1 MPLVVPVSRVQ
12 RKLFHPEEMLLHSRT
27 HIFPDN
33 VKNFLPT
40 KPFIKSAKSNTADP
54 SGTRLRDVWLSISQG
69 CSQGSS
75 GTAVLAK
82 PDSTETD
89 SLQSHSE
96 DCGQDSVPPSLL
108 TGCWSKDHPQFFVTS
123 ASPES
128 SSQIVTCFIRGS
140 EKLQREK
147 MSKKDI
153 TVFCSLI
160 SG

>member
-1 MPLVVPVSRVQ
+1 MVELVLVSGSASLKAAVRGPLGLQ
-12 RKLFHPEEMLLHSRT
+12 
-27 HIFPDN
+27 
-33 VKNFLPT
+33 
-40 KPFIKSAKSNTADP
+40 
-54 SGTRLRDVWLSISQG
+54 
-69 CSQGSS
+69 
-75 GTAVLAK
+75 
-82 PDSTETD
+82 
-89 SLQSHSE
+89 SLQSQTAQKQILFSLTQKTAGRTQFPPA
-96 DCGQDSVPPSLL
+96 CFCFFSPSLL

-153 TVFCSLI
+153 TVFRSLI